1 MKVLCLL
8 SMDHPIE
15 STLVKRKEER
25 RKTPHPCQVQ
35 NVNLE
40 ITVLSLGSVPWTNTL
55 GNKCTTSLLLL
66 LKIFFWTAFFC
77 IDFWFVLIWFLS
89 SFDLSSFLTRYGE
102 FFHEGNEN
110 VTRTIGVLLDM
121 DRGII
126 AYTNDG
132 ISGKTSSWGKHITD
146 NMGIAHRFVRSG
158 GQAASRNSLNSYEG
172 GGGGGVVAGRKRQTL
187 WPTFIFTKVAHKNEF
202 QVDMPAGTVTAI
214 TFLNLLDP
222 FLGCLLN

>member
-1 MKVLCLL
+1 M
-8 SMDHPIE
+8 SEARRSRITDE
-15 STLVKRKEER
+15 S
-25 RKTPHPCQVQ
+25 
-35 NVNLE
+35 
-40 ITVLSLGSVPWTNTL
+40 S
-55 GNKCTTSLLLL
+55 
-66 LKIFFWTAFFC
+66 
-77 IDFWFVLIWFLS
+77 LS
-89 SFDLSSFLTRYGE
+89 SFHGPPNRIDIGQKKRRGKEDTPPLSGSKREFGDYGFISWKCSVDKYAGQQMYVVVVVAENIVFFLYLTLGGVFSFGFVLKFFLTRYGE

-172 GGGGGVVAGRKRQTL
+172 GGGGGGVVAGRKRQTL

-202 QVDMPAGTVTAI
+202 QVDMPE
-214 TFLNLLDP
+214 LP
-222 FLGCLLN
+222 

>member
-1 MKVLCLL
+1 MF
-8 SMDHPIE
+8 SY
-15 STLVKRKEER
+15 LV
-25 RKTPHPCQVQ
+25 
-35 NVNLE
+35 
-40 ITVLSLGSVPWTNTL
+40 
-55 GNKCTTSLLLL
+55 
-66 LKIFFWTAFFC
+66 
-77 IDFWFVLIWFLS
+77 LS
-89 SFDLSSFLTRYGE
+89 SFGFVLNFFLTRYGE

-202 QVDMPAGTVTAI
+202 QVDMPAGNI
-214 TFLNLLDP
+214 FEFLNFSRCFDVLM
-222 FLGCLLN
+222 F

>member
-1 MKVLCLL
+1 
-8 SMDHPIE
+8 MDHPIE
-15 STLVKRKEER
+15 STLVKRKEEG

-55 GNKCTTSLLLL
+55 GNKCTSLSLL
-66 LKIFFWTAFFC
+66 LKILCFFVFDSWWCFLV
-77 IDFWFVLIWFLS
+77 WFVLKF
-89 SFDLSSFLTRYGE
+89 FLTRYGE

-172 GGGGGVVAGRKRQTL
+172 GGGGGGVVAGRKRQTL

-202 QVDMPAGTVTAI
+202 QVDMPAGNI
-214 TFLNLLDP
+214 FEFLM
-222 FLGCLLN
+222 F